1 MAIPDYESIMVPL
14 LEFANDQR
22 EHHVREAYEGLA
34 QTFRLT
40 EEEKRELLPSGSD
53 ILFNNRVRW
62 ALIYLKKAG
71 LVESKRRGVF
81 KITQR
86 GQDVLRD
93 GPKNIDSRFLEQY
106 PEFIAFKETTKKE
119 NEVLP
124 AKESTKISKQT
135 PEESLENSYQNL
147 RLEVSQELLIRIKDC
162 SPDFFEKLVIELLIK
177 MGYGGSRKDA
187 GEAIGKSG
195 DGGID
200 GIIKEDKLGLD
211 VIYIQA
217 KRWQGSVGSR
227 EIRDF
232 VGSLVGQKANKGI
245 FITTSVFTK
254 DALNYATSIPQKVIL
269 IDGEQLTQLMIDNDI
284 GVSKTTSFEI
294 KKIDSD
300 YFEE

>member
-14 LEFANDQR
+14 LEFANDQK
-22 EHHVREAYEGLA
+22 EHHVREAYESLA
-34 QTFRLT
+34 QIFKLS

-62 ALIYLKKAG
+62 ALIYLKKAS

-86 GQDVLRD
+86 GLDLLKS
-93 GPKNIDSRFLEQY
+93 GLKKIDSKFLEQY
-106 PEFIAFKETTKKE
+106 PEFIEFKEISKKE
-119 NEVLP
+119 EEVLSTE
-124 AKESTKISKQT
+124 ESTRISKQT
-135 PEESLENSYQNL
+135 PEESLENSYQRL
-147 RLEVSQELLIRIKDC
+147 RQEVSQELLIRIKDC
-162 SPDFFEKLVIELLIK
+162 SPEFFEKLVIELLIK

-211 VIYIQA
+211 IIYIQA

-245 FITTSVFTK
+245 FITTSIFTK
-254 DALNYATSIPQKVIL
+254 DALNYVSTIPQKVIL
-269 IDGEQLTQLMIDNDI
+269 IDGEQLAQLMIDNDI

>member
-14 LEFANDQR
+14 LESANDQK
-22 EHHVREAYEGLA
+22 EHRVRDAYESLA

-62 ALIYLKKAG
+62 ALVYLKKAG
-71 LVESKRRGVF
+71 LIESKRRGVF

-86 GQDVLRD
+86 GLDLLRD
-93 GPKNIDSRFLEQY
+93 GPKNIDSKFLEKY
-106 PEFIAFKETTKKE
+106 PEFVEFRETSKKE
-119 NEVLP
+119 DEMLSTE
-124 AKESTKISKQT
+124 ESTKVSKQT
-135 PEESLENSYQNL
+135 PEESLENSYQKL
-147 RLEVSQELLIRIKDC
+147 RQELSQELLIRIKDC
-162 SPDFFEKLVIELLIK
+162 SPEFFEKLVIELLIK

-187 GEAIGKSG
+187 GKAIGKSG

-245 FITTSVFTK
+245 FITTSGFTR
-254 DALNYATSIPQKVIL
+254 DALNYVSTIPQKVIL
-269 IDGEQLTQLMIDNDI
+269 IDGRQLAQLMIDNDI